1 MYRNLLQSLNSQ
13 KLERSQTV
21 FLGRTYQISKET
33 NLGYGTN
40 INNNFAVLKELQN
53 RDKLEVAI

>member
-21 FLGRTYQISKET
+21 FLGRTYQISTET

-40 INNNFAVLKELQN
+40 INNNLAVLKELQN
-53 RDKLEVAI
+53 RDKREVAI